1 MTRLVDDIPRYDR
14 RWFRSRPER
23 QHRCRRPDTTEIDV
37 YDPGRG
43 CLIIAIRHMAGR
55 LVYQPVIYDGRLP
68 RDERSAAVLFAL
80 AARHTDPIPVIAEA
94 DVFRLRHLARP
105 MSESVARLDLDLW
118 FEKTF
123 RS

>member
-1 MTRLVDDIPRYDR
+1 MTFRYDR

-43 CLIIAIRHMAGR
+43 CLVMAIRHMRGR
-55 LVYQPVIYDGRLP
+55 LVYQPAIYDGRLP

-80 AARHTDPIPVIAEA
+80 AVRHPDPIPVIAEA
-94 DVFRLRHLARP
+94 EVLRLRFLARP
-105 MSESVARLDLDLW
+105 LSGSFARFDPDLW
-118 FEKTF
+118 FEKIF